1 MENDIEMN
9 DESVS
14 DFNSGN
20 NSINKEENIN
30 IPINQNLMQYNPAE
44 FDNEYIY
51 NKLVGIHILVKNIY
65 ATNVEIK

>member
-9 DESVS
+9 DESMS

-20 NSINKEENIN
+20 NSIKEEENIN
-30 IPINQNLMQYNPAE
+30 ISINQNLMQNNPPE

-51 NKLVGIHILVKNIY
+51 NKLVGIHILLKNIY